1 MRRQQQR
8 INFYLMN
15 NRVFDFGLKA
25 IPFYVYSY
33 LVSCAGSRRSCFPA
47 VRTIAAK
54 CQCSESSVRA
64 AIKELNRLGLVRT
77 EAVYRKNRY
86 GIRQQTSNTYH
97 IPPLPAYYENGMP
110 KYELKDELPF

>member
-77 EAVYRKNRY
+77 EAVYR
-86 GIRQQTSNTYH
+86 QQTSNTYH

>member
-77 EAVYRKNRY
+77 EAVYRENRY

>member
-1 MRRQQQR
+1 MKRQQQR
-8 INFYLMN
+8 INFYLMD

-33 LVSCAGSRRSCFPA
+33 LVSCAGNRRSCFAA

-54 CQCSESSVRA
+54 CQCSESSVRS

-77 EAVYRKNRY
+77 ESVYRKNRY

-97 IPPLPAYYENGMP
+97 ILPLPVYYENGTP
-110 KYELKDELPF
+110 KCEGENELPF

>member
-1 MRRQQQR
+1 MRRPQQR
-8 INFYLMN
+8 INFYLMD

-47 VRTIAAK
+47 VRTIATK
-54 CQCSESSVRA
+54 CRCSESSVRS

-77 EAVYRKNRY
+77 ESVYRENRY
-86 GIRQQTSNTYH
+86 GIRQQTSNNYH
-97 IPPLPAYYENGMP
+97 IQPLPVYYENGMP
-110 KYELKDELPF
+110 KYGEDNELPF